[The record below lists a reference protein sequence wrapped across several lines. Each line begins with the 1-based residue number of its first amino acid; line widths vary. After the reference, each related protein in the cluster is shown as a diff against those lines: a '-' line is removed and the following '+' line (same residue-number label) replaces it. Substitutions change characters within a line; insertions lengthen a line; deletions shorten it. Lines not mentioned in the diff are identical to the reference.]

1 VKNILEYSAA
11 YEHRIGNMT
20 ATRIWRFNRIWY
32 ARG

>member
-1 VKNILEYSAA
+1 
-11 YEHRIGNMT
+11 MT